1 MKHSITLQKN
11 ALLLLTLLSL
21 VLASFAYAQEDAV
34 APEQGVR
41 AGEARQE
48 LREERRTAV
57 QSVSHERIFNLSRN
71 VNDRL
76 TSALLRMEKI
86 GKRLETRITKLQSLG
101 IDTAPAEAK
110 LSEAMTLISTT
121 QGTLAS
127 IASQQTALTG
137 DDTREAFK
145 AIRAEF
151 ITARDTIKQIHG
163 LLREVVSLLKEAV
176 RNGELG
182 TGVSDAVREN
192 TESETPV
199 SE

>member
-21 VLASFAYAQEDAV
+21 VLASFAYAQEDAA
-34 APEQGVR
+34 APEQGMR

-57 QSVSHERIFNLSRN
+57 QGVSHERIFNLSRN

-101 IDTAPAEAK
+101 IDTALAEAK

-121 QGTLAS
+121 QVTLAS
-127 IASQQTALTG
+127 IASQQMALTG

-151 ITARDTIKQIHG
+151 ITARDAIKQIHG

-182 TGVSDAVREN
+182 QGVSPA
-192 TESETPV
+192 V
-199 SE
+199 SEGIPATSTIAE

>member
-1 MKHSITLQKN
+1 MKHSTTLQKN

-41 AGEARQE
+41 AGETRQE
-48 LREERRTAV
+48 LRDERKNAV
-57 QSVSHERIFNLSRN
+57 QGVSHERIFNLSRN

-101 IDTAPAEAK
+101 IDTAPTEVK
-110 LSEAMTLISTT
+110 LSEAMALINTT

-127 IASQQTALTG
+127 IASQQMALTG

-151 ITARDTIKQIHG
+151 ITARDAIKQIHG

>member
-1 MKHSITLQKN
+1 MKHSTTLQKN
-11 ALLLLTLLSL
+11 TILLLTLLSL
-21 VLASFAYAQEDAV
+21 VLASFAYAQEDNA

-48 LREERRTAV
+48 LREERKTAV
-57 QSVSHERIFNLSRN
+57 QEVSHERIFNLSRN
-71 VNDRL
+71 VTDRL

-86 GKRLETRITKLQSLG
+86 GTRLETRIAKLQSLG

-110 LSEAMTLISTT
+110 LSEAMVLISTT
-121 QGTLAS
+121 QGALAS
-127 IASQQTALTG
+127 IASQQMALTG

-151 ITARDTIKQIHG
+151 ITARDAIKQIHG
-163 LLREVVSLLKEAV
+163 LLRETVSLLKEAV

-192 TESETPV
+192 TDSETPV